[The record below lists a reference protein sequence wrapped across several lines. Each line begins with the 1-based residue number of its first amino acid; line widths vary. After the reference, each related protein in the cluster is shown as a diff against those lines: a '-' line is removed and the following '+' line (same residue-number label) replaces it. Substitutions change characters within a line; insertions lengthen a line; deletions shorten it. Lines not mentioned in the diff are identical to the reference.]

1 MTNKTSILY
10 IEDEVIIRI
19 LVKRLLVDYDI
30 VVCQNA
36 DQALEELSKK
46 TFDLVLIDINL
57 GRGINGMELCKL
69 IRAMSGYEQT
79 PIGAVT
85 AQWINT
91 KDELLREGFTHYLA
105 KPFDRDQILEFVARM
120 RTGGNDLP

>member
-1 MTNKTSILY
+1 MNSKTSILY

-19 LVKRLLVDYDI
+19 LVKRLLVNYDI
-30 VVCQNA
+30 VVCQSA
-36 DQALEELSKK
+36 DNALEELAKK
-46 TFDLVLIDINL
+46 TFDLILIDINL

-69 IRAMSGYEQT
+69 IRAMPGYERT

-105 KPFDRDQILEFVARM
+105 KPFDRDQILEFVSQM
-120 RTGGNDLP
+120 RASGNDLP

>member
-1 MTNKTSILY
+1 MINNTSILY

-30 VVCQNA
+30 VVSQNA
-36 DQALEELSKK
+36 DQALEELSRK
-46 TFDLVLIDINL
+46 TFDLILIDINL

-69 IRAMSGYEQT
+69 IRTRPGYAKT

-105 KPFDRDQILEFVARM
+105 KPFDRDQILEFVAKM
-120 RTGGNDLP
+120 KAEGNDLP

>member
-1 MTNKTSILY
+1 MSNKTSILY

-30 VVCQNA
+30 VVCQSA
-36 DQALEELSKK
+36 DHALEELTRKR
-46 TFDLVLIDINL
+46 FDLILIDINL

-69 IRAMSGYEQT
+69 IRSMSGYDHT

-91 KDELLREGFTHYLA
+91 KDELLQEGFTHYLA

-120 RTGGNDLP
+120 SRGGNDLP